1 LKIVKPFRLSLLTRP
16 YRWRSSHHLGIAV
29 LACASLEAEPRLQPE
44 QELWQMAGEVLDP
57 GSVLDMSM
65 PKGEAEVLASGFAYT
80 AHQEDKTRCAVRLRV
95 GAVDRSLAVFGDRF
109 WLGGRIT
116 EPAAFEQMPLD
127 WRHAFGG
134 PEVPE
139 NPLGLGTVDELV
151 NGVQTCR
158 LPNVEV
164 VGQQVQ
170 RRGQRARPASFTGCL
185 PDAPQRMALI
195 GTRYDEAWLQNGFPG
210 FADDLDWRFFNAA
223 GPEQRFGQPAM
234 PAGAPYEIWNMH
246 PRIPVLRGHL
256 PPWQAVCHLNFD
268 KEVGELRRVDLA
280 LSTAWFFPDRERVV
294 LVWHGSTPIREDD
307 AADVKHIMP
316 SLELPDAPRP
326 RTHYTDVLRKR
337 IDPEKSAVHVLR
349 DSDLVPRELL
359 AEWTA
364 MRMPDTLAEPLPRNL
379 QAGMRRH
386 YEQQRAEL
394 LAQGLEPG
402 DYLAPPPV
410 PEVLPGFDDLPEY
423 LERAEAQARQS
434 RERLE
439 GEAARVEAERASAPA
454 QPAEPAVPAVPAAP
468 APSAFEEDAR
478 AQNPGEED
486 VDAPLETDPLK
497 LQGRLYSAH
506 LASGAPRVA
515 SFRAAKLRRRLAAAG
530 PDARHFARMNLTG
543 ADLSGMDLRGSDFS
557 QAVLADANLQGAN
570 LEGCD
575 FSEAVL
581 ARALL
586 TDTRLAGSR
595 LDKANLGGAHLQ
607 GCDLASASLRET
619 LCHGTRFTGCNLRGA
634 QLDQTQL
641 HETEM
646 VACAMQSSRW
656 TQVALRRMTLRDLAL
671 DQAKLN
677 QVLLLE
683 CSLERVSLNAAR
695 LVRCGFVTVRA
706 VAQVDLSHARLD
718 ACSVALG
725 SSFAGVTAVGTFMK
739 HCGMRGTSFAGADL
753 SAARL
758 ENCDLSE
765 CDLSDARLDGFV
777 AGESLFVRASF
788 ARASLR
794 KANLIDANLSKSNLL
809 GGDLREANLFRADV
823 SQAFIDATTLLEGA
837 YTQHAKVLPRRDP
850 EATP

>member
-1 LKIVKPFRLSLLTRP
+1 MKIVKPFRLSLLTRP
-16 YRWRSSHHLGIAV
+16 YRWRSGNHLGIAV

-80 AHQEDKTRCAVRLRV
+80 AHQEDKTRCAARLRV
-95 GAVDRSLAVFGDRF
+95 GTVDRSLAVFGDRF
-109 WLGGRIT
+109 WLGGHIT
-116 EPAAFEQMPLD
+116 EPAAFERMPLD

-134 PEVPE
+134 PDVPE

-151 NGVQTCR
+151 NGVPTCR

-164 VGQQVQ
+164 VGQQIQ
-170 RRGQRARPASFTGCL
+170 RRGQRPRPASFSGLL
-185 PDAPQRMALI
+185 PDAPQRMALV
-195 GTRYDEAWLQNGFPG
+195 GTRYDDAWLQNGFPG

-223 GPEQRFGQPAM
+223 GPEQRFGQPAL

-246 PRIPVLRGHL
+246 PSIPVLRGHL

-268 KEVGELRRVDLA
+268 KEVGELRRVELG

-316 SLELPDAPRP
+316 SLELPDAPR
-326 RTHYTDVLRKR
+326 TDAHYADVLRKR

-349 DSDLVPRELL
+349 DSDLVPRALL

-386 YEQQRAEL
+386 HEQQRAEL
-394 LAQGLEPG
+394 LAQGLDPAE
-402 DYLAPPPV
+402 YLAPLPV

-423 LERAEAQARQS
+423 LERAEAQAQQA

-439 GEAARVEAERASAPA
+439 GEAARVEAERATAP
-454 QPAEPAVPAVPAAP
+454 QDP
-468 APSAFEEDAR
+468 APSAFGEDEQGPGDEDAD
-478 AQNPGEED
+478 P
-486 VDAPLETDPLK
+486 PLETDPLK

-506 LASGAPRVA
+506 LAPEAPRVT
-515 SFRAAKLRRRLAAAG
+515 SFRAAKLRRRLEAAAPG
-530 PDARHFARMNLTG
+530 ARHFSKMNLTG
-543 ADLSGMDLRGSDFS
+543 ADLSGMDLRGADFS
-557 QAVLADANLQGAN
+557 HAVLADANLQGAN

-575 FSEAVL
+575 FTEAVL

-586 TDTRLAGSR
+586 TGTLLAGSR

-607 GCDLASASLRET
+607 DCDLSSASLRET

-646 VACAMQSSRW
+646 VECAMQSSRW
-656 TQVALRRMTLRDLAL
+656 TQVALRRMTLRDLVL
-671 DQAKLN
+671 DQAELN

-695 LVRCGFVTVRA
+695 LVRCGFVTVRL
-706 VAQVDLSHARLD
+706 VAQVDLSHARFD
-718 ACSVALG
+718 ACSIALG
-725 SSFAGVTAVGTFMK
+725 SAFAGVTAVGAFMK
-739 HCGMRGTSFAGADL
+739 QCGMRGTSFAGADL
-753 SAARL
+753 SAVRL

-777 AGESLFVRASF
+777 AGESLFVRANL

-794 KANLIDANLSKSNLL
+794 GANLIDANFSKSNLL
-809 GGDLREANLFRADV
+809 GSDLREANLFRADV
-823 SQAFIDATTLLEGA
+823 SQAFIDATTLLEDA
-837 YTQHAKVLPRRDP
+837 YTQHAKVWPRRDP